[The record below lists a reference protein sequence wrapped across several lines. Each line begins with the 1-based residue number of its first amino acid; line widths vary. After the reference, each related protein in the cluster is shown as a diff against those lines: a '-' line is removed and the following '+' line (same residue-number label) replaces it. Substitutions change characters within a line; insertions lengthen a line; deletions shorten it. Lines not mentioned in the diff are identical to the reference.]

1 MHTGGKARIMLK
13 QENGHPAG
21 ENVLVTVR
29 GLQSTPDDD
38 DSIEVVTRGR
48 YYERA
53 GKSYVFYEEEG
64 EEPEEKVRNLVEISP
79 EHVEV
84 IKKGLIDTRLSF
96 EKGQKLKSMYQ
107 TPFGRMEM
115 GVFTENIEFSRE
127 DDGLK
132 MELDYRL
139 EVNNEHVSINR
150 ICLSVE
156 KLAQ

>member
-1 MHTGGKARIMLK
+1 M
-13 QENGHPAG
+13 
-21 ENVLVTVR
+21 
-29 GLQSTPDDD
+29 
-38 DSIEVVTRGR
+38 
-48 YYERA
+48 
-53 GKSYVFYEEEG
+53 
-64 EEPEEKVRNLVEISP
+64 RNLVEISP

-115 GVFTENIEFSRE
+115 GVFTENIAFSRE